1 MVRIIKAFTKTKGIT
16 TMKEIING
24 HEIEIKSE
32 LSPEI
37 IDFLIESHKS
47 IFSKEFHFNPI
58 FFEMV
63 EKTITEF
70 GKEFN
75 PEKDFTLIA
84 YVDGEKMGSISGIG
98 REKGNVQLRFYFLH
112 EGARGMKLGKKLFVA
127 AMDKCKEMG
136 YNHIFFHTF
145 NKLEVAR
152 AMYEKLGFVITGSE
166 STEEITQGAV
176 EEIWEKDI

>member
-1 MVRIIKAFTKTKGIT
+1 MPARKQKDTD
-16 TMKEIING
+16 MKEIING

-70 GKEFN
+70 GKDFN

-166 STEEITQGAV
+166 SSEEITQGAI

>member
-1 MVRIIKAFTKTKGIT
+1 
-16 TMKEIING
+16 MKEIING

-70 GKEFN
+70 GKDFN

-127 AMDKCKEMG
+127 VIVQITFSITFGKPSPELFRK
-136 YNHIFFHTF
+136 IFRCFDP
-145 NKLEVAR
+145 LEIFSENLV
-152 AMYEKLGFVITGSE
+152 ELVVI
-166 STEEITQGAV
+166 
-176 EEIWEKDI
+176 

>member
-1 MVRIIKAFTKTKGIT
+1 
-16 TMKEIING
+16 MKEIING

-32 LSPEI
+32 ISPEI

-47 IFSKEFHFNPI
+47 IFSKEFHFNEV

-63 EKTITEF
+63 TKTITEF
-70 GKEFN
+70 GIEFN
-75 PEKDFTLIA
+75 AEKDFTLIA

-98 REKGNVQLRFYFLH
+98 RENGNVQLRFYFLH

-166 STEEITQGAV
+166 SSEEITQGAV

>member
-1 MVRIIKAFTKTKGIT
+1 
-16 TMKEIING
+16 MKEIING

-32 LSPEI
+32 LSPQI
-37 IDFLIESHKS
+37 IEFLIDSHKS
-47 IFSKEFHFNPI
+47 IFDKEFHFNPI

-63 EKTITEF
+63 GKTITEF
-70 GKEFN
+70 GKDFN

-98 REKGNVQLRFYFLH
+98 RENGNVQLRFYFLH

-145 NKLEVAR
+145 YRKYN
-152 AMYEKLGFVITGSE
+152 YFVIHLKQLMMDRMLICTSQN
-166 STEEITQGAV
+166 SFRIAQSFSF
-176 EEIWEKDI
+176 

>member
-1 MVRIIKAFTKTKGIT
+1 MPARKKKDTD
-16 TMKEIING
+16 MKEIING

-32 LSPEI
+32 FSEENLR
-37 IDFLIESHKS
+37 FLIDSHNS
-47 IFSKEFHFNPI
+47 IFDKEFHFSKV
-58 FFEMV
+58 FFENV
-63 EKTITEF
+63 ENTITDF
-70 GKEFN
+70 GKNFN
-75 PEKDFTLIA
+75 ADRDFTLIA

-98 REKGNVQLRFYFLH
+98 RENGNVQLRFYFLH

-166 STEEITQGAV
+166 SSEEITQGAI
-176 EEIWEKDI
+176 EEVWEKDI